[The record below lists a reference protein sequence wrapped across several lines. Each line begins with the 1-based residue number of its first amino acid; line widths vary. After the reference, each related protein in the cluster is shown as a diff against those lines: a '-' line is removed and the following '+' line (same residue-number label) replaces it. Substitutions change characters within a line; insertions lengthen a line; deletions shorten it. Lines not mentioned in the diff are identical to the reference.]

1 MAVPNPILP
10 GCFPDPSICRVGEW
24 HYLVTSTFE
33 LLPGMPVMRSRDLA
47 TWETVGHVLDRP
59 GMVDLAGIR
68 SSGGIFAPTI
78 RHDGE
83 RFWIVTTLVDPDDP
97 DRGGTFVVTADEA
110 AGPWSDPVW
119 IDVAGIDPSLLF
131 DDDGRVWMHGT
142 RLVAEPEWHH
152 QTEVWV
158 RELDP
163 EAGRLVGDEHVVW
176 TGAVRGAVWA
186 EGPHLLRIDG
196 TCYLLAAEGGT
207 AFEHA
212 VCIARAEHPTGPFVG
227 SPANP
232 VLTHRQLGHG
242 ADVQA
247 VGHADLVQAPD
258 GRWWAV
264 LLGTRP
270 YDGHRH
276 PLGRETFLCPV
287 EWQDGWPVFAPGIG
301 RVPATVDL
309 DVEPEPGVW
318 QPDSRSAGVVAP
330 GDPRWTTI
338 RGFASSFATPLDDGW
353 TLRATGDALD
363 DAGTPAFL
371 GVRQQHRELDV
382 EVRVE
387 DVDDGAAAGLV
398 IRQSEDDHVALLVE
412 RHAHGASVRAVHRSA
427 GRDSELGGVAVA
439 AGPTRLGVSARGD
452 DYRLLVD
459 STPLATV
466 DARSLDTAPAGGFL
480 GVWIGIAAVGAAGA
494 EARFG
499 ALDYRPADAAGAA
512 ASGSA
517 GVAA

>member
-1 MAVPNPILP
+1 MPVANPILP

-24 HYLVTSTFE
+24 HYLVASTFE

-47 TWETVGHVLDRP
+47 TWETIGHVLDRP

-78 RHDGE
+78 RYDGE
-83 RFWIVTTLVDPDDP
+83 RFWIVTTLVDPADGE
-97 DRGGTFVVTADEA
+97 RGGTFLVTADDA
-110 AGPWSDPVW
+110 AGPWSDPIW
-119 IDVAGIDPSLLF
+119 IEVAGIDPSLLF

-158 RELDP
+158 RELSID
-163 EAGRLVGDEHVVW
+163 EGRLVGDEHVVW

-242 ADVQA
+242 AEVQA

-287 EWQDGWPVFAPGIG
+287 EWQDGWPVFAPGEG
-301 RVPATVDL
+301 RVPATVEL
-309 DVEPEPGVW
+309 GVELTPGVW
-318 QPDSRSAGVVAP
+318 QPDSRSAGAVVP
-330 GDPRWTTI
+330 EDRRWTSV
-338 RGFASSFATPLDDGW
+338 RGFAASFATPDGEGW
-353 TLRATGDALD
+353 SLRATEDGLGDP
-363 DAGTPAFL
+363 GTPAFL

-382 EVRVE
+382 AVRVE
-387 DVDDGAAAGLV
+387 HVADGAAAGLV

-412 RHAHGASVRAVHRSA
+412 QRGAGSRVRAVHRRA
-427 GRDSELGGVAVA
+427 GEETEVGAVDLDAGAALLGI
-439 AGPTRLGVSARGD
+439 RARGS

-459 STPLATV
+459 GDVVATV
-466 DARSLDTAPAGGFL
+466 DARTLDTASTGGFL

-499 ALDYRPADAAGAA
+499 ALDYRPA
-512 ASGSA
+512 ASPIGSA